1 MVAYSGQ
8 LSFGHAGFFGVGAY
22 VSALAA
28 TKLGVGLAVSIVPA
42 ALSGVLLAMLIG
54 LVCVRMQGV
63 YFAVATFAFAAA
75 LQVAALYLEKW
86 TNGPLGVFVLRR
98 IDFPVAVAPHTA
110 VYFYL
115 LAAASLAIL
124 VNVAIRSS
132 RLDLAFRATRDN
144 EDAAAATGV
153 SIRNTRL
160 IALCCSAFFAS
171 GSGAI
176 YSYYITYIDPES
188 AFSLSW
194 SVAPIIYVV
203 FGGIGTLAGP
213 LIGAIALTP
222 LAELLRTQTG
232 SASLLIYGA
241 VLVGAILFMPAGLVG
256 LAARLYRALGRV
268 QRGARNRQS

>member
-1 MVAYSGQ
+1 
-8 LSFGHAGFFGVGAY
+8 
-22 VSALAA
+22 
-28 TKLGVGLAVSIVPA
+28 
-42 ALSGVLLAMLIG
+42 
-54 LVCVRMQGV
+54 MQGV